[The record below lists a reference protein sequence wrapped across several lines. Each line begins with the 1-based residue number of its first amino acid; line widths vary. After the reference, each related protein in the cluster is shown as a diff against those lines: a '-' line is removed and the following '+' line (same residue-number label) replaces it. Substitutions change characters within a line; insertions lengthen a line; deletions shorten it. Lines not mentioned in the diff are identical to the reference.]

1 MQLKVDVKLFI
12 LNLYFKHEGGSLMK
26 FGDNLKLIRKNKNMS
41 QEELAEKVNVTRQSV
56 SKWENG
62 EAYPEMNNILELCKI
77 FNCKINDLVHT
88 DMSDITSLD
97 EEIVMRVVKFNEK
110 KQNQVKTLS
119 NVISLIG
126 SIGKIVLMLAIPFVI
141 MAMILVPYVV
151 NNVEVNGND
160 ISLKT
165 DNIKIVDNKT
175 LELFGVAVIGVE
187 EELEYKQVVDIFT
200 NNSKF
205 AIIGY
210 LEGGFIFLLVDI
222 VIMIIVLG
230 YVEKLFNNIKNNN
243 TPFTLDNVNYIKRI
257 SYMMIALIMITP
269 ISGVLFNLL
278 IDNFENSGGFELM
291 SILEILIIFSMSYIF
306 EYGYEIQ
313 KDSKGIMYEE

>member
-1 MQLKVDVKLFI
+1 
-12 LNLYFKHEGGSLMK
+12 MK
-26 FGDNLKLIRKNKNMS
+26 FGENLKLIRKNKNMS

-97 EEIVMRVVKFNEK
+97 EEIVMKVVKFNEK

-126 SIGKIVLMLAIPFVI
+126 SIGKIVLMVAIPFVI
-141 MAMILVPYVV
+141 IVMLLIPYIIS
-151 NNVEVNGND
+151 NVEVKGD
-160 ISLKT
+160 DLSLKT
-165 DNIKIVDNKT
+165 ENIEIVDNKT
-175 LELFGVAVIGVE
+175 LELFGVAIIGVE
-187 EELEYKQVVDIFT
+187 EELEYKQIVEVFT

-210 LEGGFIFLLVDI
+210 LEGGFVFLLVDLI
-222 VIMIIVLG
+222 VMIIILS

-269 ISGVLFNLL
+269 VTELLFNVLV
-278 IDNFENSGGFELM
+278 DNLESSGGFELM

>member
-1 MQLKVDVKLFI
+1 
-12 LNLYFKHEGGSLMK
+12 MK
-26 FGDNLKLIRKNKNMS
+26 FGENLKLIRKNKNMS

-97 EEIVMRVVKFNEK
+97 EEIVMKVVKFNEK

-126 SIGKIVLMLAIPFVI
+126 SIGKIVLMVAIPFVI
-141 MAMILVPYVV
+141 IVMLLVPYIIS
-151 NNVEVNGND
+151 NVEVKGND
-160 ISLKT
+160 LSLKT
-165 DNIKIVDNKT
+165 ENIEIVDNKT
-175 LELFGVAVIGVE
+175 LELFGVAIIGVE
-187 EELEYKQVVDIFT
+187 EELEYKQVVDVFT

-205 AIIGY
+205 AIISY
-210 LEGGFIFLLVDI
+210 LEGGFIFLLVDLI
-222 VIMIIVLG
+222 VMIIILS

-257 SYMMIALIMITP
+257 SYLMIALIMITP
-269 ISGVLFNLL
+269 ISELLFNML
-278 IDNFENSGGFELM
+278 IDNLESSGGFELM

-313 KDSKGIMYEE
+313 KDSKGKRYWCF

>member
-1 MQLKVDVKLFI
+1 
-12 LNLYFKHEGGSLMK
+12 MK
-26 FGDNLKLIRKNKNMS
+26 FGDNLKLIRKNKGMS

-97 EEIVMRVVKFNEK
+97 EEIVMKVVKFNEK

-126 SIGKIVLMLAIPFVI
+126 SIGKIVLMVAIPFVI
-141 MAMILVPYVV
+141 IVMLLVPYIIS
-151 NNVEVNGND
+151 NVEVKGND
-160 ISLKT
+160 LSLKT
-165 DNIKIVDNKT
+165 ENIEIVDNKT
-175 LELFGVAVIGVE
+175 LELFGVAIIGVE
-187 EELEYKQVVDIFT
+187 EELEYKQVVEVFT

-210 LEGGFIFLLVDI
+210 LEGGFVFLLVDLI
-222 VIMIIVLG
+222 IMIIILS

-269 ISGVLFNLL
+269 VTELLFNVLV
-278 IDNFENSGGFELM
+278 DNLENSGGFELM